1 MSAPAPAR
9 MRGEEMDAEKEILEH
24 KAQIKLLEA
33 KITALQNVLAREDL
47 IDEDEL
53 TDEFSRLIKH
63 DEHKK

>member
-1 MSAPAPAR
+1 
-9 MRGEEMDAEKEILEH
+9 MRGETMDTEKEILEH

-47 IDEDEL
+47 IDEDEIA
-53 TDEFSRLIKH
+53 DEFNRLIKH